1 MPSAW
6 YKSIPTSI
14 ELQSMELFLNNE
26 LLVARISM
34 LFTQTNF
41 IYVEF
46 HPKSFIAF
54 LSSNIADKLSRN
66 LLFN

>member
-1 MPSAW
+1 
-6 YKSIPTSI
+6 
-14 ELQSMELFLNNE
+14 MELFFNNE
-26 LLVARISM
+26 LLVARIAM

-46 HPKSFIAF
+46 HPKSFVAF